1 MAIRAADQWAVQA
14 TVQRIVAE
22 LQARHYLVWFDR
34 ELRQELLSVAA
45 PFAISAMSTP
55 AAFHF
60 PFRTLG
66 VTVRMPDDVREQSKA

>member
-34 ELRQELLSVAA
+34 ELRLRTAQCCCAVCDQRNVN
-45 PFAISAMSTP
+45 TRC
-55 AAFHF
+55 F

-66 VTVRMPDDVREQSKA
+66 VTVSMPDDVREQSKA